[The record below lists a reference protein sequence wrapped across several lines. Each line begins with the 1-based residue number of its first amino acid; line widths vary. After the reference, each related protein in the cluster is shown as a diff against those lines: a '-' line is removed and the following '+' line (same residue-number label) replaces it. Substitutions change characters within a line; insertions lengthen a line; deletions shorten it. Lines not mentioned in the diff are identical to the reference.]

1 MYLLLTEEPSGACP
15 NSRHTTPTHTAPVM
29 TVNVGT
35 DFASP
40 SLEPQDLLI
49 QLEEEEVIH
58 NSANAR
64 PTAKPEIQEDKPP
77 PPPIFFRSFL
87 FTPEVPIRLD
97 YQGKRV
103 DMTHGPFAGLL
114 MGLGQLNCS
123 ELRLKRI
130 SYRHGLLGIDKLLN
144 FVVSEWL
151 QDIKKNQL
159 PSLLGGVGPM
169 HAVVQLFQGIRD
181 LFWLP
186 IEQYQKDGRIIRGL
200 QRGANSFT
208 TSTAMAAL
216 ELTNRIVLAIQ
227 TTAEMAYDMVSP
239 GPSVRRRS
247 RGYKGKR
254 RNYNQPSDFREGM
267 ANAIMLVREG
277 LGETAQTI
285 VRVASEEH
293 EQKGVSG
300 AVGGVLRQIPPTM
313 VKPIILATEATSNV
327 LGGMRSQLA
336 PDARREAVHKWRTQD

>member
-1 MYLLLTEEPSGACP
+1 MS
-15 NSRHTTPTHTAPVM
+15 
-29 TVNVGT
+29 
-35 DFASP
+35 
-40 SLEPQDLLI
+40 
-49 QLEEEEVIH
+49 
-58 NSANAR
+58 
-64 PTAKPEIQEDKPP
+64 
-77 PPPIFFRSFL
+77 
-87 FTPEVPIRLD
+87 
-97 YQGKRV
+97 
-103 DMTHGPFAGLL
+103 
-114 MGLGQLNCS
+114 
-123 ELRLKRI
+123 
-130 SYRHGLLGIDKLLN
+130 
-144 FVVSEWL
+144 
-151 QDIKKNQL
+151 DIVF
-159 PSLLGGVGPM
+159 SV
-169 HAVVQLFQGIRD
+169 QGIRD